1 MLLLTIIY
9 AAFISLGLPDSLLGS
24 AWPAICES
32 LGVPVSWGGFISMI
46 CCAGTVISS
55 LSSERVIGR
64 LGTGKT
70 VFLSTFLTAITLLAW
85 SFTGSY
91 WVLCLMALPLG
102 LGAGSIDVAL
112 NNYVA
117 LHYKARHMS
126 WLHCFWG
133 IGATI
138 GPMIMAGFLKEGRW
152 QMGYRTVSL
161 IQLALTLVLFLSM
174 GLWKNKDSDPDAP
187 ASCGITEDGFGNR
200 LTLALASLSFFL
212 YCTAEST
219 LSMWTSSYAISML
232 GFDKSQAALLAS
244 CFFFGIAGGR
254 LLSGFLT
261 FKIKSETLIVLGLCL
276 ISSALLMLVLGWA
289 FPAVIGL
296 GLGCAP
302 IYPSMIM
309 ETPVRFGSRKS
320 RRAIGLQMASAYVGS
335 TFMPTLAG
343 VISQRTSFRFIYI
356 AVLACTLLMLA
367 STLAIKAQKPRGLSG
382 KR

>member
-1 MLLLTIIY
+1 
-9 AAFISLGLPDSLLGS
+9 
-24 AWPAICES
+24 
-32 LGVPVSWGGFISMI
+32 
-46 CCAGTVISS
+46 
-55 LSSERVIGR
+55 
-64 LGTGKT
+64 
-70 VFLSTFLTAITLLAW
+70 
-85 SFTGSY
+85 
-91 WVLCLMALPLG
+91 
-102 LGAGSIDVAL
+102 
-112 NNYVA
+112 
-117 LHYKARHMS
+117 
-126 WLHCFWG
+126 
-133 IGATI
+133 
-138 GPMIMAGFLKEGRW
+138 
-152 QMGYRTVSL
+152 
-161 IQLALTLVLFLSM
+161 
-174 GLWKNKDSDPDAP
+174 
-187 ASCGITEDGFGNR
+187 
-200 LTLALASLSFFL
+200 
-212 YCTAEST
+212 
-219 LSMWTSSYAISML
+219 MWTSSYAISML